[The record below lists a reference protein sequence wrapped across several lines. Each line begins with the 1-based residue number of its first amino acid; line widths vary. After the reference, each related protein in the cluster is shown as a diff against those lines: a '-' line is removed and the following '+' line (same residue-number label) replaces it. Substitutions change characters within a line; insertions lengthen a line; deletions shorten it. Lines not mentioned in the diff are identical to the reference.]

1 MLKAKYSFI
10 IPTLALALISCKKSG
25 PPYSPKESLKT
36 FKIAGGYK
44 IETFLAEPEVVSP
57 VAMDFDEN
65 GDLYVAE
72 DRGYP
77 LNVKGK
83 IGRVKRLHST
93 RGDGVYD
100 KATIFA
106 DNLVM
111 PTGVMAWKKGILVTD
126 APDVIY
132 LEDSDGDGKADIR
145 RVVLTG
151 FPFTNPQH
159 TVNNPLYGLDN
170 WIYLAHENPATAIIF
185 KEEFGDRGSFIRY
198 ADRQGGPS
206 IKEPGR
212 AIRFQPDPGLLEAL
226 SVPTQY
232 GQSFDDYGRH
242 FLVSNSNHVREEGIA
257 ARYLNRNPDLPLG
270 SAVEDISDHGAA
282 AKVFPIAEHPRF
294 ELLSGVGEFTSAC
307 GITYY
312 RGSTFVA
319 EPANSIVHQDLLN
332 DRNGSL
338 YLATRAQQNSEV
350 IASTDPWFR
359 PVNLMVGPDG
369 ALYMMDFYRMVIE
382 HPEWMSSKFAHS
394 PDLTKGI
401 DRGRIYRIIP
411 DSGAGSLS
419 GIKLGSA
426 SDDELVKQLA
436 NPVIW
441 WRRTAQRLLMDR
453 HATQAAPALVKL
465 FHETASPEGR
475 VHALWTLQGLGKL
488 DPDLVATALTDSEA
502 GVRENA
508 IILAE
513 QRLESAPQLQE
524 AVIQLADDPAP
535 RVRYQAMLTLG
546 DIKTPAAQAARDRL
560 LFGNTEDKWLQVA
573 ALSAD
578 SNDALR
584 LFDKAVASGGAES
597 KGRTMLFHYLGSMV
611 GERQKGPEIDRV
623 LEKISSAK
631 SPEAAWWRTSSLEGL
646 NQGVRLKHGTIS
658 ARGKGLLLAVFDQG
672 EPSARR
678 AALHTLETVGL
689 PDSAP
694 LTAARLTVA
703 LKGASAAA
711 TDNQANPD
719 LRADSIGLLALS
731 DRTAHKQLFQSLI
744 DAKQPEVVEVAAAR
758 AYGHVPGDD
767 VAAYFIQDWRNLT
780 PPVRLQAADA
790 MYLTPSRERML
801 VTALIKGDVQP
812 WTLAFRHKR
821 RLIMDPDPSI
831 RDAARP
837 ILEQTPKDREA
848 VVKRYEA
855 ALDKKGD
862 PAQGEQTFR
871 SICSKCHRL
880 NGFGAEVGP
889 DLATVRN
896 QPKQFLLTNILI
908 PSQNIAQGFESY
920 VVETVS
926 GGNYDGVMGPQTPTT
941 ITLRHEDGKED
952 VIQRQDIKNMY
963 VTNLS
968 AMPADLEK
976 QISVDQM
983 ANLLAFLK
991 TPGKDLSVKK

>member
-1 MLKAKYSFI
+1 MLNAKISF
-10 IPTLALALISCKKSG
+10 PLLALAFSLASCQKQG
-25 PPYSPKESLKT
+25 APYSPKQSLST
-36 FKIAGGYK
+36 FKIASGYK
-44 IETFLAEPEVVSP
+44 IESFLAEPEIVSP

-65 GDLYVAE
+65 GDIYVVE

-83 IGRVKRLHST
+83 IGRVKLFHST
-93 RGDGVYD
+93 HGDGVYD
-100 KATIFA
+100 KVTIFA

-111 PTGVMAWKKGILVTD
+111 PTGVMRWKKGILVTD
-126 APDVIY
+126 SPDVLY
-132 LEDSDGDGKADIR
+132 LEDTHGTGTANIR
-145 RVVLTG
+145 RAVLTG

-159 TVNNPLYGLDN
+159 MVNNPVYGLDN

-185 KEEFGDRGSFIRY
+185 KDEFGDRGSFIRY

-206 IKEPGR
+206 IREPGR
-212 AIRFQPDPGLLEAL
+212 SIRFQPDLGLLEAL
-226 SVPTQY
+226 SAPSQY
-232 GQSFDDYGRH
+232 GHSFDDYGRH

-257 ARYLNRNPDLPLG
+257 ARYLKRNPDLPLG
-270 SAVEDISDHGAA
+270 NAVEDISDHGAA
-282 AKVFPIAEHPRF
+282 AKVFPIADHPRF

-307 GITYY
+307 GITYF

-319 EPANSIVHQDLLN
+319 EPANSIVHQDVLN
-332 DRNGSL
+332 DQEGSL
-338 YLATRAQQNSEV
+338 YTAKRAQDNTEF

-359 PVNLMVGPDG
+359 PVGLTVGPDG
-369 ALYMMDFYRMVIE
+369 ALYLMDFYRMVIE

-401 DRGRIYRIIP
+401 DRGRIYRIVP
-411 DSGAGSLS
+411 ESGVGSLS

-426 SDDELVKQLA
+426 SDQELVKQLA

-441 WRRTAQRLLMDR
+441 WRRTAQRLLIDR
-453 HATQAAPALVKL
+453 HATQAAPELVKL
-465 FHETASPEGR
+465 FHETGSPQGR
-475 VHALWTLQGLGKL
+475 VHALWTLEGLGKL
-488 DPDLVATALTDSEA
+488 DADLIAKALADSEA

-508 IILAE
+508 IVLAE
-513 QRLESAPQLQE
+513 EHLNKTPELQDS
-524 AVIQLADDPAP
+524 VIKLAADAAP

-546 DIKTPAAQAARDRL
+546 NIKTLAAQSARDSL
-560 LFGNTEDKWLQVA
+560 LFGNTEDKWLQIA

-578 SNDALR
+578 SNDGIR
-584 LFDKAVASGGAES
+584 LFDKAVALGGAES
-597 KGRTMLFHYLGSMV
+597 KGRTTLFRYLGSVV
-611 GERQKGPEIDRV
+611 GERQKSPEIDRF
-623 LEKISSAK
+623 LEKISNAK
-631 SPEAAWWRTSSLEGL
+631 SPQGAWWRNAGLEGL
-646 NQGVRLKHGTIS
+646 NQGIRLKHGTTS
-658 ARGKGLLLAVFDQG
+658 ARGKTLLLGVFEKD
-672 EPSARR
+672 EPSVRR
-678 AALHTLETVGL
+678 AALHTLETAGL
-689 PDSAP
+689 PTGAP
-694 LTAARLTVA
+694 LNAAVQR
-703 LKGASAAA
+703 ASAIAA
-711 TDNQANPD
+711 DNKANQD

-731 DRTAHKQLFQSLI
+731 DRQAHQQLFQSLI
-744 DAKQPEVVEVAAAR
+744 DAKQPEIVETAAAR
-758 AYGHVPGDD
+758 AYGRAPGDD
-767 VAAYFIQDWRNLT
+767 VAAYFIKNWRTLT
-780 PPVRLQAADA
+780 SPVRLEAADA
-790 MYLTPSRERML
+790 MYMEPSRERML
-801 VTALIKGDVQP
+801 VKALANGDVQP

-837 ILEQTPKDREA
+837 LLEQTPKDREA

-871 SICSKCHRL
+871 TICAKCHRL
-880 NGFGAEVGP
+880 NGYGAEVGP

-896 QPKQFLLTNILI
+896 QPKQFLMTNILI
-908 PSQNIAQGFESY
+908 PSQNIAQGYESY
-920 VVETVS
+920 VVETTKGS
-926 GGNYDGVMGPQTPTT
+926 NFDGVMGPQTPTT

-991 TPGKDLSVKK
+991 TPK